1 MRHILTM
8 LGAGVL
14 AGAGLV
20 LLSFYLIPYIALW
33 MMFGWL
39 TW

>member
-1 MRHILTM
+1 MRRILTM
-8 LGAGVL
+8 LGISALAGV
-14 AGAGLV
+14 GLV
-20 LLSFYLIPYIALW
+20 LVGYFVVPYIALW

>member
-1 MRHILTM
+1 MRRILTM
-8 LGAGVL
+8 LGIGVL

-20 LLSFYLIPYIALW
+20 LLGFYLFPYIALW